1 MQISQETIE
10 EFKKIYQEEF
20 GETISDAEA
29 LEMSQ
34 RLISLFEIIYR
45 PLPSEFDPPEHT
57 DLPKS

>member
-1 MQISQETIE
+1 MQLNQETIE

-20 GETISDAEA
+20 GESISDAEA

-45 PLPSEFDPPEHT
+45 PLPSELDPPEHT